1 MYELLL
7 LPMNKTT
14 RSLTLS
20 ALLTALT
27 VITLYIASVLPSG
40 RMAMVALSSIFVA
53 AAIIESGIR
62 AGIFVYAASALLGL
76 LILPYIGFSLMYIL
90 LFGYYPVVKSLIERK
105 APMVLQWILKLC
117 IFNAALTVAWFF
129 LRELIFA
136 FGEDPPGVV
145 LLYIGGSVVFVVFD
159 YGFTKVI
166 WLYINRISK
175 YMKKGK

>member
-1 MYELLL
+1 
-7 LPMNKTT
+7 MNKTT

-40 RMAMVALSSIFVA
+40 RIAMVALSSIFVA
-53 AAIIESGIR
+53 AAVIESGLR
-62 AGIFVYAASALLGL
+62 AGISVYAASSLLGA
-76 LILPYIGFSLMYIL
+76 LILPHIGFALMYIL
-90 LFGYYPVVKSLIERK
+90 LFGYYPVVKSLIEKK
-105 APMVLQWILKLC
+105 APVILQWILKLC
-117 IFNAALTVAWFF
+117 VFNAVLTVSWIF

-136 FGEDPPGVV
+136 FGEDQPGVV
-145 LLYIGGSVVFVVFD
+145 LLYIGGSAVFVVFD

-175 YMKKGK
+175 YLKKGK